1 MKEVKDKKGKIAEL
15 VLVVLIDIAIFYYL
29 FSLV

>member
-15 VLVVLIDIAIFYYL
+15 VIVVLIDIAIFYYL
-29 FSLV
+29 FSLI